1 VTDRT
6 FDRLERFDERS
17 RGYPISAVAPL
28 TAQTVVWPCPTWLDQ
43 GSEGAC
49 VGHAISHAL
58 ACPPEPRIVDSLFA
72 RNLYFEAQK
81 IDQFPGGEYAGAD
94 PRMSGTSVLAGFRV
108 AHREKYVGAYRW
120 AFGPAELCNGLST
133 GPAVLGV
140 RWHAGMSN
148 PGRDGLVRPLGSVLG
163 GHAICCRGYDAQR
176 KLFILRNSWGRDWG
190 ADGDCLVSFDDM
202 ASLLADGGEACFP
215 LKGAA
220 ANKTLVHKLAALF
233 GCR

>member
-1 VTDRT
+1 MTDRT
-6 FDRLERFDERS
+6 FDRIERFDERS
-17 RGYPISAVAPL
+17 REYPISAVAPL
-28 TAQTVVWPCPTWLDQ
+28 TVQTVVWPCQTWLDQ

-58 ACPPEPRIVDSLFA
+58 ACPPEPRTVDSLFA

-94 PRMSGTSVLAGFRV
+94 PRMSGTSVLAGFSV
-108 AHREKYVGAYRW
+108 ACREKYVGAYRW

-148 PGRDGLVRPLGSVLG
+148 PGRDGLVRPLGSVVG

-176 KLFILRNSWGRDWG
+176 GLFVLRNSWGRDWG
-190 ADGDCLVSFDDM
+190 ADGDCLVTFDDM

-215 LKGAA
+215 LKG
-220 ANKTLVHKLAALF
+220 
-233 GCR
+233 GRGE